1 VDLELTKRIPPA
13 RPQTSRPPAIA
24 TPRKSPLCSLHHL
37 RTPSTDMINEK
48 QTSKIEIGFPI
59 RSKPKVVEGVGGGCW
74 ITVSCA
80 VIAAKMA
87 NTREVR

>member
-1 VDLELTKRIPPA
+1 
-13 RPQTSRPPAIA
+13 
-24 TPRKSPLCSLHHL
+24 
-37 RTPSTDMINEK
+37 MINEK